1 MYIGAYD
8 VVNLNVLGVDQHC
21 GVTQDLSCAA
31 SQTFASW
38 NQIAG
43 WLRRLEALER
53 AG

>member
-1 MYIGAYD
+1 VGAEIQLFEINSLE
-8 VVNLNVLGVDQHC
+8 VV
-21 GVTQDLSCAA
+21 